1 MRQSTWILA
10 VPLALATAGGA
21 AWAADGLSAEGSS
34 GWMQW
39 KGRMALGTTAPDWR
53 ADLAG
58 SESAGL
64 KLGGVSV
71 MGDYYFLNKALPG
84 TAGGFRATSGLVYG
98 ARPTLWAGTPGATS
112 ARGVGLDR
120 QTVAPEGTDPATLPY
135 LGFGYTGLSARG
147 GWSFSADVGLLAQN
161 PGSAVRFGRVFNGT
175 QNFDEVM
182 RELRLAPVVQLGVS
196 YAF

>member
-1 MRQSTWILA
+1 M
-10 VPLALATAGGA
+10 
-21 AWAADGLSAEGSS
+21 AWAADGLSTDGSMS
-34 GWMQW
+34 LLPW
-39 KGRMALGTTAPDWR
+39 KGRLSLGATAPDWR

-58 SESAGL
+58 TESAGL
-64 KLGGVSV
+64 KLGGVTV

-98 ARPTLWAGTPGATS
+98 SRPTLWAGTTS
-112 ARGVGLDR
+112 VAAARGIGLNR
-120 QTVAPEGTDPATLPY
+120 QAAVTPDSTDPSTLPY
-135 LGFGYTGLSARG
+135 LGFGYTGLSPRG

-161 PGSAVRFGRVFNGT
+161 PSSAVKFGRVFSGT

>member
-1 MRQSTWILA
+1 MRQSAWILA
-10 VPLALATAGGA
+10 VPLAWAAAGGA
-21 AWAADGLSAEGSS
+21 AWAADGLSAEDSS
-34 GWMQW
+34 RWMQW

-53 ADLAG
+53 AGLAG

-71 MGDYYFLNKALPG
+71 TSDYYFLNKALPG

-98 ARPTLWAGTPGATS
+98 ARPTLWASTPGAGS

-120 QTVAPEGTDPATLPY
+120 QAVAPDGTEPATLPY

-182 RELRLAPVVQLGVS
+182 RELRLAPMVQLGVS

>member
-1 MRQSTWILA
+1 M
-10 VPLALATAGGA
+10 
-21 AWAADGLSAEGSS
+21 AADGLSPEGSS
-34 GWMQW
+34 SPLAW
-39 KGRMALGTTAPDWR
+39 KGRLSLGTAAPDWR

-58 SESAGL
+58 TESAGL

-71 MGDYYFLNKALPG
+71 TGDYYFLHKALPG

-98 ARPTLWAGTPGATS
+98 ARPSLWGSAPGQGAYGTRAY
-112 ARGVGLDR
+112 GLGR
-120 QTVAPEGTDPATLPY
+120 QTATPDGPDPGTMPY

-161 PGSAVRFGRVFNGT
+161 PGSAVKFGRVFNGT

>member
-1 MRQSTWILA
+1 MRQRAWILA
-10 VPLALATAGGA
+10 VQLGWAAASGA
-21 AWAADGLSAEGSS
+21 AGAADGLSPEGSG
-34 GWMQW
+34 GWLAW
-39 KGRMALGTTAPDWR
+39 KGRLAFGTTAPDWR

-58 SESAGL
+58 TDAAGL

-71 MGDYYFLNKALPG
+71 MGDYFFLNKALPG

-98 ARPTLWAGTPGATS
+98 TRPTLWAGTRAAVG
-112 ARGVGLDR
+112 ARGIGLER
-120 QTVAPEGTDPATLPY
+120 QTVAPDGTDPSTLPY
-135 LGFGYTGLSARG
+135 LGFGYTGLSPRG

-161 PGSAVRFGRVFNGT
+161 PGSAVKFGRVFSGT
-175 QNFDEVM
+175 QNFDDVM